1 MNSHPS
7 TALAARLPPPTLGG
21 RLRRLLFGVAPSETD
36 FARRGFRL
44 TDPAARQ
51 RFTVVVDS
59 FLAGYHAA
67 IEDSEPAALAAR
79 LSALPNES
87 CGFAYEGAG
96 MGLALL
102 DALTLSERRLRRF
115 LAGPGDPHEYM
126 VYVGVGWAIARLGR
140 RQHRLERHPTLR
152 RYLAADG
159 LGFHEAFFRAA
170 TTVDRQ
176 AEPRGLRGYARR
188 GYDQGVGRCLWF
200 VEGADPE
207 RVIHSLQ
214 RFAPERHP
222 DLWAGVGLACTYA
235 GGVPREHLLRVR
247 AAAGPHLPHLA
258 QGSAF
263 AALARGRAGTP
274 SPHSELACQ
283 ALWGCS
289 AATVAELAR
298 AAERDLPPGDAA
310 TPDYEVLRAR
320 LRDAFTKEHN
330 R

>member
-152 RYLAADG
+152 PTWPPMAWASMR
-159 LGFHEAFFRAA
+159 
-170 TTVDRQ
+170 
-176 AEPRGLRGYARR
+176 P
-188 GYDQGVGRCLWF
+188 
-200 VEGADPE
+200 
-207 RVIHSLQ
+207 S
-214 RFAPERHP
+214 FAPP
-222 DLWAGVGLACTYA
+222 PPWT
-235 GGVPREHLLRVR
+235 
-247 AAAGPHLPHLA
+247 
-258 QGSAF
+258 
-263 AALARGRAGTP
+263 ARP
-274 SPHSELACQ
+274 SPAAC
-283 ALWGCS
+283 
-289 AATVAELAR
+289 
-298 AAERDLPPGDAA
+298 AA
-310 TPDYEVLRAR
+310 TPAAATIRASAAACGSSR
-320 LRDAFTKEHN
+320 APIPSA
-330 R
+330 